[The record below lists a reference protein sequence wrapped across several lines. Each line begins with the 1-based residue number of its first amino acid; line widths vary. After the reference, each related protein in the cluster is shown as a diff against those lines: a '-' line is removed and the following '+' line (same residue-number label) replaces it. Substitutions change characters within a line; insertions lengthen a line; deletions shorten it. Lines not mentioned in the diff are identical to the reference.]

1 MWWSYFIY
9 FCCSFFTSEGKTEGQ
24 KLSIKKEKWVY
35 LSGHYIIMLILDVCV
50 CFVQYVIRSAK
61 LSSWRLEI
69 FIYGYGGFRAKKESW
84 SWIAMSSPTV
94 ICFWNFNHVFKKD
107 LFGTSNLNYRLS
119 TWSQFIAPFGNKF
132 SVWSWVFE
140 IPF

>member
-69 FIYGYGGFRAKKESW
+69 FIYVYGGFRAKKESW

-107 LFGTSNLNYRLS
+107 LWHLKSQIYRLS